1 VLKAKIKKKRI
12 ATYDDRTLSSIKR
25 INFYIKICKIL
36 INSYK
41 FERLILYNNL
51 LFKSTIKKIILTSA
65 AIVGLATAYGTC
77 YQVTQIGCVDEFKMA
92 YYMCKFISGYSIIVL
107 CFAYSYVAI

>member
-51 LFKSTIKKIILTSA
+51 LFKSTIKKIILPLA
-65 AIVGLATAYGTC
+65 AIIGLVTADDTAMKSHKS
-77 YQVTQIGCVDEFKMA
+77 F
-92 YYMCKFISGYSIIVL
+92 VL
-107 CFAYSYVAI
+107 MSSKWYTICANLPVEIR